1 MKRPAQLCCIAL
13 LSDWP
18 SQRELRALKERFA
31 PALDHT
37 LEPISLNKSYQLSSG
52 TKISDAT
59 PDEILAVCPIHNHKI
74 RVRGTVERG
83 TARRSQP

>member
-18 SQRELRALKERFA
+18 SQRELHALKERFA
-31 PALDHT
+31 PALDRIV
-37 LEPISLNKSYQLSSG
+37 EQISLNKSYQFRSG
-52 TKISDAT
+52 ARISDAT
-59 PDEILAVCPIHNHKI
+59 PDEILAVCTIHNHKI

>member
-31 PALDHT
+31 PAFEHT
-37 LEPISLNKSYQLSSG
+37 LEPISLNMSYQLRSG

-59 PDEILAVCPIHNHKI
+59 PDEILAVCTIHNHKI
-74 RVRGTVERG
+74 RVSGTVKRG